1 MNLSLQSLPPLPAPP
16 EAVRRLIAALPP
28 QPPSLLLALTLNR
41 VLLPKLGADA
51 RAGLGGRGV
60 EVQVTDFGLRFLLE
74 LGPRGFAPVT
84 DRAAPALRIKAPAAV
99 YWRLAQGEDDADTLF
114 FERKLVMEGDTEL
127 GLWLKNT
134 LDAIGPLVPDR
145 LRSTQRST

>member
-1 MNLSLQSLPPLPAPP
+1 MTFSLPSLPPLPPPP
-16 EAVRRLIAALPP
+16 EAVRRFIETLPP
-28 QPPSLLLALTLNR
+28 QPPSLLLALALNR
-41 VLLPKLGADA
+41 LLLPKLDSDA
-51 RAGLGGRGV
+51 RAALGSRCV
-60 EVQVTDFGLRFLLE
+60 EVQVSDFGVRFLLE

-84 DRAAPALRIKAPAAV
+84 GRTAPALRLKAPAAV

-134 LDAIGPLVPDR
+134 LDAIGPLLPDR
-145 LRSTQRST
+145 GNRNRVN